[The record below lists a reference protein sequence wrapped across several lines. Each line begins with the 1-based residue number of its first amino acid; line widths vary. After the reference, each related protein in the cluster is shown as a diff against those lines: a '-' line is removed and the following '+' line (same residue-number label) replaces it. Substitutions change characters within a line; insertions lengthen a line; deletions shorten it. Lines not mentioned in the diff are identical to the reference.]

1 MKTIFISDLH
11 LDHKRPKVINSFIE
25 FITNSKQSMER
36 LYILGDFVE
45 SWVGDDDP
53 AIGTRSAFEAIRTI
67 SDRVD
72 VFFMHGNRDFMIS
85 KKVCERYGM
94 TLINE
99 PTQLDLYQ
107 RNILLMH
114 GDTLCTDDVNYQKF
128 RSMVRN
134 KEWQNQMRMKPLEE
148 RLKIA
153 DQLRIQSK
161 NATDTKKEIIMDVN
175 KEEVVNCLSK
185 SKADILI
192 HGHTHRP
199 KIHDLT
205 IDRRKCKRIVLGDW
219 EQKSYILELDKDQ
232 ISLAELNLS

>member
-1 MKTIFISDLH
+1 
-11 LDHKRPKVINSFIE
+11 
-25 FITNSKQSMER
+25 
-36 LYILGDFVE
+36 
-45 SWVGDDDP
+45 
-53 AIGTRSAFEAIRTI
+53 
-67 SDRVD
+67 
-72 VFFMHGNRDFMIS
+72 MHGNRDFMIS

-232 ISLAELNLS
+232 ISLTELNLS